1 MPPFVVS
8 YPPQTTYV
16 ERCKMDTTLLEKY
29 DQLKAVMKVLGSVAI
44 AFSGGVDSTLLAK
57 VAHDELGEYMVA
69 VTAQLRAVPKAEF
82 QSATTW
88 CAEQGIRHVLVP
100 YDELTIPGYA
110 QNPPDRCYICKRAV
124 FRHILRVAQEQG
136 IQHVADGSNL
146 DDDGDYRPGMR
157 ALAEL
162 GIQSPLKECGF
173 TKADVRALS
182 RELGLPTW
190 NMPSAACL
198 ASRFAYGE
206 TITENKLLRVEQA
219 EQYLHDLGFGQ
230 LRVRIHGE
238 QGTLARIEVP
248 CEDLAQLASSEV
260 RAQVTSRLRELG
272 FAYVCLDLD
281 GFRSGAMNETL

>member
-1 MPPFVVS
+1 
-8 YPPQTTYV
+8 
-16 ERCKMDTTLLEKY
+16 MDATLTKKY
-29 DQLKAVMKVLGSVAI
+29 EQLKRLMRKLEGVAV

-57 VAHDELGEYMVA
+57 VANDELGECMVA
-69 VTAQLRAVPKAEF
+69 VTAQLRAVPQAEF
-82 QSATTW
+82 QGATAW
-88 CAEQGIRHVLVP
+88 CAEQGIRHVVVP

-124 FRHILRVAQEQG
+124 FSHIMDAAKEQG
-136 IQHVADGSNL
+136 IRHVADGSNL

-206 TITENKLLRVEQA
+206 TITANKLLRVERA
-219 EQYLHDLGFGQ
+219 EQFLHDLGFGQ

-238 QGTLARIEVP
+238 KGTLARIEVP
-248 CEDLAQLASSEV
+248 RDDLARLASPEV
-260 RAQVTSRLRELG
+260 RAQVTARLRELG

>member
-1 MPPFVVS
+1 MLGFGVS
-8 YPPQTTYV
+8 YPPQTTHD
-16 ERCKMDTTLLEKY
+16 ERCKMGTTLLDKY
-29 DQLKAVMKVLGSVAI
+29 DQLKAMMQELGSVAI

-57 VAHDELGEYMVA
+57 VAHDELGSRMVA
-69 VTAQLRAVPKAEF
+69 VTARLRAVPQAEF

-88 CAEQGIRHVLVP
+88 CAEQGIHHVVVP

-110 QNPPDRCYICKRAV
+110 QNPPNRCYICKRAV
-124 FRHILRVAQEQG
+124 FGHILRVAQEQG
-136 IQHVADGSNL
+136 IQHVVDGSNL

-162 GIQSPLKECGF
+162 DIQSPLKECGF

-182 RELGLPTW
+182 RELSLPTW

-206 TITENKLLRVEQA
+206 SITANKLLRVEQA
-219 EQYLHDLGFGQ
+219 EQYLRDLGFGQ

-248 CEDLAQLASSEV
+248 QEDLAQLAVPGV

-272 FAYVCLDLD
+272 FTYVCLDLD